1 MLNCLRAAR
10 AGRIFLRCG
19 RIFCAATGADAMEI
33 ITVKDLTKTFSY
45 SVKEKGLKGS
55 LHNLFARQTLQKTAV
70 NGVSFAVEQGEAVG
84 LLGPNG
90 AGKTTTLKMLAGI
103 LYPTSG
109 TVTVAG
115 YLPWE
120 RRRDY
125 QRRFAI
131 VMGQKTQLWPD
142 LPALDTFE
150 LNRRIYQI
158 DEDPYRR
165 TLDELTGL
173 LDVRSL
179 LQVQVRRLS
188 LGERMKMELIAA
200 LLHRPEIL
208 YLDEPTIGL
217 DILSQRSIREF
228 LHYYNQQTKTTI
240 LLTSH
245 YTADIEAVCPRSVI
259 INHGSVVFDGPLAE
273 VSEVFGNKKLVSIKA
288 RRDLTAGEL
297 AQFGAVRQL
306 ERSTALLEVERDGL
320 ERCLQRLF
328 GAVPVVDLD
337 VKDIPIEEGIAY
349 FYRKAGVDAQ

>member
-1 MLNCLRAAR
+1 
-10 AGRIFLRCG
+10 
-19 RIFCAATGADAMEI
+19 MEI
-33 ITVKDLTKTFSY
+33 ITVRDLTKTFTY
-45 SVKEKGLKGS
+45 SVKQKGLKGS
-55 LHNLFARQTLQKTAV
+55 IHNLFVRKTLEKTAV
-70 NGVSFAVEQGEAVG
+70 DGVSFSVEKGEAVG

-90 AGKTTTLKMLAGI
+90 AGKTTTLKMLSGI

-109 TVTVAG
+109 SATVAG
-115 YLPWE
+115 FVPWE
-120 RRRDY
+120 RRREY

-158 DEDPYRR
+158 DPDAFRH
-165 TLDELTGL
+165 TLDELTEL

-217 DILSQRSIREF
+217 DILSQRSIRDF

-245 YTADIEAVCPRSVI
+245 YTADIEAICPRSII

-273 VSEVFGNKKLVSIKA
+273 VSEVFGHKKLVSIKA
-288 RRDLTAGEL
+288 QRDLNAGEL
-297 AQFGAVRQL
+297 GEFGTVRQL
-306 ERSTALLEVERDGL
+306 QQNTALLEVERAGL
-320 ERCLQRLF
+320 ELCLQQMFRVL
-328 GAVPVVDLD
+328 PVVDLD

-349 FYRKAGVDAQ
+349 FYQKAGVNAQ

>member
-1 MLNCLRAAR
+1 
-10 AGRIFLRCG
+10 
-19 RIFCAATGADAMEI
+19 MEI
-33 ITVKDLTKTFSY
+33 ITVRDLTKTFTY
-45 SVKEKGLKGS
+45 SVKQKGLKGS
-55 LHNLFARQTLQKTAV
+55 IHNLFVRKTLEKTAV
-70 NGVSFAVEQGEAVG
+70 DGVSFSVEKGEAVG

-90 AGKTTTLKMLAGI
+90 AGKTTTLKMLSGI

-109 TVTVAG
+109 SATVAG
-115 YLPWE
+115 FVPWE
-120 RRRDY
+120 RRREY

-158 DEDPYRR
+158 DPDAFRR
-165 TLDELTGL
+165 TLDELTEL

-217 DILSQRSIREF
+217 DILSQHSIRDF

-245 YTADIEAVCPRSVI
+245 YTADIEAICPRSII

-273 VSEVFGNKKLVSIKA
+273 VSEVFGHKKLVSIKA
-288 RRDLTAGEL
+288 QRDLNAGEL
-297 AQFGAVRQL
+297 GEFGTVRQL
-306 ERSTALLEVERDGL
+306 QQNTALLEVERAGL
-320 ERCLQRLF
+320 ELCLQQMFRVL
-328 GAVPVVDLD
+328 PVVDLD

-349 FYRKAGVDAQ
+349 FYQKAGVNAQ

>member
-1 MLNCLRAAR
+1 
-10 AGRIFLRCG
+10 
-19 RIFCAATGADAMEI
+19 MEI
-33 ITVKDLTKTFSY
+33 ITVRDLTKTFTY
-45 SVKEKGLKGS
+45 SVKQKGLKGS
-55 LHNLFARQTLQKTAV
+55 IHNLFVRKTLEKTAV
-70 NGVSFAVEQGEAVG
+70 DGVSFSVEKGEAVG

-90 AGKTTTLKMLAGI
+90 AGKTTTLKMLSGI

-109 TVTVAG
+109 SATVAG
-115 YLPWE
+115 FVPWE
-120 RRRDY
+120 RRREY

-158 DEDPYRR
+158 DPDAFRR
-165 TLDELTGL
+165 TLDELTEL

-208 YLDEPTIGL
+208 YLDEPTIGM
-217 DILSQRSIREF
+217 DILSQRSIRDF

-245 YTADIEAVCPRSVI
+245 YTADIEAICPRSII

-273 VSEVFGNKKLVSIKA
+273 VSEVFGHQKLVSIKA
-288 RRDLTAGEL
+288 QRDLNAGEL
-297 AQFGAVRQL
+297 GEFGTVRQL
-306 ERSTALLEVERDGL
+306 QQNTALLEVERAGL
-320 ERCLQRLF
+320 ELRLQQMFRVL
-328 GAVPVVDLD
+328 PVVDLD

-349 FYRKAGVDAQ
+349 FYQKAGVNAQ

>member
-1 MLNCLRAAR
+1 MP
-10 AGRIFLRCG
+10 
-19 RIFCAATGADAMEI
+19 I
-33 ITVKDLTKTFSY
+33 IAVDQLCKDFTYTVKSPGLRGAVRNLLHRETKT
-45 SVKEKGLKGS
+45 K
-55 LHNLFARQTLQKTAV
+55 HAV
-70 NGVSFAVEQGEAVG
+70 CGVSFSVERGEAVG

-90 AGKTTTLKMLAGI
+90 AGKTTTLKMLSGI

-109 TVTVAG
+109 SAVVAG
-115 YLPWE
+115 SIPWK
-120 RRRDY
+120 RQRAY

-131 VMGQKTQLWPD
+131 VLGQKTQLWPD
-142 LPALDTFE
+142 LPALDAFE
-150 LNRRIYQI
+150 LNRRLYEL
-158 DEDPYRR
+158 EDAAYRQTR
-165 TLDELTGL
+165 DELTDL
-173 LDVRSL
+173 LGVRAL
-179 LQVQVRRLS
+179 LEVPVRRLS

-217 DILSQRSIREF
+217 DILSQRSIRDF
-228 LHYYNQQTKTTI
+228 LRYYNETTRTTI

-245 YTADIEAVCPRSVI
+245 YTADIEAICPRSII
-259 INHGSVVFDGPLAE
+259 INHGSAVFDGPLAE
-273 VSEVFGNKKLVSIKA
+273 VSEVFGHKKLVSIKA

>member
-1 MLNCLRAAR
+1 
-10 AGRIFLRCG
+10 
-19 RIFCAATGADAMEI
+19 MEI
-33 ITVKDLTKTFSY
+33 ITVRDLTKTFTY
-45 SVKEKGLKGS
+45 SVKQKGLKGS
-55 LHNLFARQTLQKTAV
+55 IHNLFVRKTLEKTAV
-70 NGVSFAVEQGEAVG
+70 DGVSFSVEKGEAVG

-90 AGKTTTLKMLAGI
+90 AGKTTTLKMLSGI

-109 TVTVAG
+109 SATVAG
-115 YLPWE
+115 FVPWE
-120 RRRDY
+120 RSREY

-158 DEDPYRR
+158 DPDAFRR
-165 TLDELTGL
+165 TLDELTEL

-217 DILSQRSIREF
+217 DILSQRSIRDF

-245 YTADIEAVCPRSVI
+245 YTADIEAICPRSII

-273 VSEVFGNKKLVSIKA
+273 VSEVFGHKKLVSIKA
-288 RRDLTAGEL
+288 QRDLNAGEL
-297 AQFGAVRQL
+297 GEFGTVRQL
-306 ERSTALLEVERDGL
+306 QQNTALLEVERAGL
-320 ERCLQRLF
+320 ELCLQQMFRVL
-328 GAVPVVDLD
+328 PVVDLD

-349 FYRKAGVDAQ
+349 FYQKAGVNAQ

>member
-1 MLNCLRAAR
+1 
-10 AGRIFLRCG
+10 
-19 RIFCAATGADAMEI
+19 MEI
-33 ITVKDLTKTFSY
+33 ITVRDLTKTFTY
-45 SVKEKGLKGS
+45 SVKQKGLKGS
-55 LHNLFARQTLQKTAV
+55 IHNLFVRKTLEKTAV
-70 NGVSFAVEQGEAVG
+70 DGVSFSVEKGEAVG

-90 AGKTTTLKMLAGI
+90 AGKTTTLKMLSGI

-109 TVTVAG
+109 SATVAG
-115 YLPWE
+115 FVPWE
-120 RRRDY
+120 RRREY

-158 DEDPYRR
+158 DPDAFRR
-165 TLDELTGL
+165 TLDELTEL

-217 DILSQRSIREF
+217 DILSQRSIRDF

-245 YTADIEAVCPRSVI
+245 YTADIEAICPRSII

-273 VSEVFGNKKLVSIKA
+273 VSEVFGHKKLVSIKA
-288 RRDLTAGEL
+288 QRDLNAGEL
-297 AQFGAVRQL
+297 GEFGTVRQL
-306 ERSTALLEVERDGL
+306 QQNTALLEVERAGL
-320 ERCLQRLF
+320 ELCLQQMFRVL
-328 GAVPVVDLD
+328 PVVDLD

-349 FYRKAGVDAQ
+349 FYQKAEVNAQ

>member
-1 MLNCLRAAR
+1 
-10 AGRIFLRCG
+10 
-19 RIFCAATGADAMEI
+19 MEI
-33 ITVKDLTKTFSY
+33 ITVRDLTKTFTY
-45 SVKEKGLKGS
+45 SVKQKGLKGS
-55 LHNLFARQTLQKTAV
+55 IHNLFVRKTLEKTAV
-70 NGVSFAVEQGEAVG
+70 DGVSFSVEKGEAVG
-84 LLGPNG
+84 LLVPNG
-90 AGKTTTLKMLAGI
+90 AGKTTTLKMLSGI

-109 TVTVAG
+109 SATVAG
-115 YLPWE
+115 FVPWE
-120 RRRDY
+120 RRREY

-158 DEDPYRR
+158 DPDAFRR
-165 TLDELTGL
+165 TLDELTEL

-217 DILSQRSIREF
+217 DILSQRSIRDF

-245 YTADIEAVCPRSVI
+245 YTADIEAICPRSII

-273 VSEVFGNKKLVSIKA
+273 VSEVFGHKKLVSIKA
-288 RRDLTAGEL
+288 QRDLNAGEL
-297 AQFGAVRQL
+297 GEFGTVRQL
-306 ERSTALLEVERDGL
+306 QQNTALLEVERAGL
-320 ERCLQRLF
+320 ELCLQQMFRVL
-328 GAVPVVDLD
+328 PVVDLD

-349 FYRKAGVDAQ
+349 FYQKAGVNAQ

>member
-1 MLNCLRAAR
+1 
-10 AGRIFLRCG
+10 
-19 RIFCAATGADAMEI
+19 MEI
-33 ITVKDLTKTFSY
+33 ITVRDLTKTFTY
-45 SVKEKGLKGS
+45 SVKQKGLKGS
-55 LHNLFARQTLQKTAV
+55 IHNLFVRKTLEKTAV
-70 NGVSFAVEQGEAVG
+70 DGVSFSVEKGEAVG

-90 AGKTTTLKMLAGI
+90 AGKTTTLKMLSGI

-109 TVTVAG
+109 SATVAG
-115 YLPWE
+115 FVPWE
-120 RRRDY
+120 RRREY

-158 DEDPYRR
+158 DPDAFRR
-165 TLDELTGL
+165 TLDELTEL

-217 DILSQRSIREF
+217 DILSQRSIRDF

-245 YTADIEAVCPRSVI
+245 YTADIEAMRPRSII

-273 VSEVFGNKKLVSIKA
+273 VSEVFGHKKLVSIKA
-288 RRDLTAGEL
+288 QRDLNAGEL
-297 AQFGAVRQL
+297 GEFGTVRQL
-306 ERSTALLEVERDGL
+306 QQNTALLEVERAGL
-320 ERCLQRLF
+320 ELCLQQMFRVL
-328 GAVPVVDLD
+328 PVVDLD

-349 FYRKAGVDAQ
+349 FYQKAGVNAQ

>member
-1 MLNCLRAAR
+1 
-10 AGRIFLRCG
+10 
-19 RIFCAATGADAMEI
+19 MEI
-33 ITVKDLTKTFSY
+33 ITVRDLTKTFTY
-45 SVKEKGLKGS
+45 SVKQKGLKGS
-55 LHNLFARQTLQKTAV
+55 IHNLFVRKTLEKTAV
-70 NGVSFAVEQGEAVG
+70 DGVSFSVEKGEAVG

-90 AGKTTTLKMLAGI
+90 AGKTSTLKMLSGI

-109 TVTVAG
+109 SATVAG
-115 YLPWE
+115 FVPWE
-120 RRRDY
+120 RRREY

-158 DEDPYRR
+158 DPDAFRR
-165 TLDELTGL
+165 TLDELTEL

-217 DILSQRSIREF
+217 DILSQRSIRDF

-245 YTADIEAVCPRSVI
+245 YTADIEAICPRSII

-273 VSEVFGNKKLVSIKA
+273 VSEVFGHKKLVSIKA
-288 RRDLTAGEL
+288 QRDLNAGEL
-297 AQFGAVRQL
+297 GEFGTVRQL
-306 ERSTALLEVERDGL
+306 QQNTALLEVERAGL
-320 ERCLQRLF
+320 ELCLQQMFRVL
-328 GAVPVVDLD
+328 PVVDLD

-349 FYRKAGVDAQ
+349 FYQKAGVNAQ

>member
-1 MLNCLRAAR
+1 
-10 AGRIFLRCG
+10 
-19 RIFCAATGADAMEI
+19 MEI
-33 ITVKDLTKTFSY
+33 ITVRDLTKTFTY
-45 SVKEKGLKGS
+45 SVKQKGLKGS
-55 LHNLFARQTLQKTAV
+55 IHNLFVRKTLEKTAV
-70 NGVSFAVEQGEAVG
+70 DGVSFSVEKGEAVG

-90 AGKTTTLKMLAGI
+90 AGKTTTLKMLSGI

-109 TVTVAG
+109 SATVAG
-115 YLPWE
+115 FVPWE
-120 RRRDY
+120 RRREY

-158 DEDPYRR
+158 DPDAFRR
-165 TLDELTGL
+165 TLDELTEL

-217 DILSQRSIREF
+217 DILSQRSIRDF

-245 YTADIEAVCPRSVI
+245 YTADIEAICPRSII

-273 VSEVFGNKKLVSIKA
+273 ISEVFGHKKLVSIKA
-288 RRDLTAGEL
+288 QRDLNAGEL
-297 AQFGAVRQL
+297 GEFGTVRQL
-306 ERSTALLEVERDGL
+306 QQNTALLEVERAGL
-320 ERCLQRLF
+320 ELCLQQMFRVL
-328 GAVPVVDLD
+328 PVVDLD

-349 FYRKAGVDAQ
+349 FYQKAGVNAQ

>member
-1 MLNCLRAAR
+1 MP
-10 AGRIFLRCG
+10 
-19 RIFCAATGADAMEI
+19 I
-33 ITVKDLTKTFSY
+33 IAVDQLCKDFTYTVKSPGLRGAVRNLLHRETKT
-45 SVKEKGLKGS
+45 K
-55 LHNLFARQTLQKTAV
+55 HAV
-70 NGVSFAVEQGEAVG
+70 CGVSFSVERGEAVG

-90 AGKTTTLKMLAGI
+90 AGKTTTLKMLSGI

-109 TVTVAG
+109 SATVAG
-115 YLPWE
+115 FVPWE
-120 RRRDY
+120 RRREY

-158 DEDPYRR
+158 DPDAFRR
-165 TLDELTGL
+165 TLDELTEL

-217 DILSQRSIREF
+217 DILSQRSIRDF

-245 YTADIEAVCPRSVI
+245 YTADIEAICPRSII

-273 VSEVFGNKKLVSIKA
+273 VSEVFGHKKLVSIKA
-288 RRDLTAGEL
+288 QRDLNAGEL
-297 AQFGAVRQL
+297 GEFGTVRQL
-306 ERSTALLEVERDGL
+306 QQNTALLEVERAGL
-320 ERCLQRLF
+320 ELCLQQMFRVL
-328 GAVPVVDLD
+328 PVVDLD

-349 FYRKAGVDAQ
+349 FYQKAGVNAQ

>member
-1 MLNCLRAAR
+1 
-10 AGRIFLRCG
+10 
-19 RIFCAATGADAMEI
+19 MEI
-33 ITVKDLTKTFSY
+33 ITVRDLTKTFTY
-45 SVKEKGLKGS
+45 SVKQKGLKGS
-55 LHNLFARQTLQKTAV
+55 IHNLFVRKTLEKTAV
-70 NGVSFAVEQGEAVG
+70 DGVSFSVEKGEAVG

-90 AGKTTTLKMLAGI
+90 AGKTTTLKMLSGI

-109 TVTVAG
+109 SATVAG
-115 YLPWE
+115 FVPWE
-120 RRRDY
+120 RRREY

-158 DEDPYRR
+158 DPDAFRR
-165 TLDELTGL
+165 TLDELTEL

-217 DILSQRSIREF
+217 DILSQRSIRDF

-245 YTADIEAVCPRSVI
+245 YTADIEAICPRSII

-273 VSEVFGNKKLVSIKA
+273 VSEVFGHKKLVSIKA
-288 RRDLTAGEL
+288 QRDLNAGEL
-297 AQFGAVRQL
+297 GEFGTVRQL
-306 ERSTALLEVERDGL
+306 QQNTALLEVARAGL
-320 ERCLQRLF
+320 ELCLQQMFRVL
-328 GAVPVVDLD
+328 PVVDLD

-349 FYRKAGVDAQ
+349 FYQKAGVNSQ

>member
-1 MLNCLRAAR
+1 
-10 AGRIFLRCG
+10 
-19 RIFCAATGADAMEI
+19 MEI
-33 ITVKDLTKTFSY
+33 ITVKDLTKTFPY

-90 AGKTTTLKMLAGI
+90 AGKTTTLKMLSGI
-103 LYPTSG
+103 LYPTAG
-109 TVTVAG
+109 TATVAG
-115 YLPWE
+115 FVPWE

-150 LNRRIYQI
+150 LNRRIY
-158 DEDPYRR
+158 DLDPREYQR
-165 TLDELTGL
+165 TLDELTDL
-173 LDVRSL
+173 LGVGSL

-200 LLHRPEIL
+200 LLHRPELL

-217 DILSQRSIREF
+217 DILSQRSIRDF
-228 LHYYNQQTKTTI
+228 LRHYNRQTRTTI

-245 YTADIEAVCPRSVI
+245 YTADIEAICPRSII
-259 INHGSVVFDGPLAE
+259 INHGSVVFDGPLGE
-273 VSEVFGNKKLVSIKA
+273 VSEVFGHKKLVSIKA
-288 RRDLTAGEL
+288 GRDLTAGEL
-297 AQFGAVRQL
+297 APFGAVRELQHN
-306 ERSTALLEVERDGL
+306 TALLEVERPRL
-320 ERCLQRLF
+320 EECLQRMF
-328 GAVPVVDLD
+328 GALPVVDLD

-349 FYRKAGVDAQ
+349 FYEKAGVSAP